1 MNMRQGKTRAKFS
14 LEQAASGRGGE
25 CVPDYVVLLRAI
37 GPGNAMPM
45 AELRAMCSDL
55 GMENPQ
61 TYIASGNLL
70 VRAPQR
76 EPRRVAAL
84 IERGIRDRFPA
95 VRTDAVVRGAKA
107 WRAYAK
113 GNPFAGHPATV
124 PKMLHLGLANE
135 APRGDL
141 VETLEARATNGERI
155 RLAGDALWIDYG
167 EIGAGNTKLTPNFI
181 NKAFGTPVTQ
191 RNLNTVN
198 KLLELVEARR

>member
-1 MNMRQGKTRAKFS
+1 M
-14 LEQAASGRGGE
+14 
-25 CVPDYVVLLRAI
+25 PDYVVLLRAI

-55 GMENPQ
+55 GMGDPQ

-70 VRAPQR
+70 VRASQR

-95 VRTDAVVRGAKA
+95 VKTDAVVRAAKA
-107 WRAYAK
+107 WRAYAE
-113 GNPFAGHPATV
+113 GNPFAGDPPAV

-135 APRGDL
+135 APRADL
-141 VETLEARATNGERI
+141 LETLEARATNGERI

-167 EIGAGNTKLTPNFI
+167 EIGAGQTKLTPAFI
-181 NKAFGTPVTQ
+181 NKAFGSPVTQ

-198 KLLELVEARR
+198 KLLELIEARR

>member
-1 MNMRQGKTRAKFS
+1 
-14 LEQAASGRGGE
+14 
-25 CVPDYVVLLRAI
+25 VPDYVVLLRAI

-55 GMENPQ
+55 GMSDPQ

-70 VRAPQR
+70 VRASQR

-84 IERGIRDRFPA
+84 IERGIRDRFRG
-95 VRTDAVVRGAKA
+95 VKTDAVVRAAKA
-107 WRAYAK
+107 WRAYAE
-113 GNPFAGHPATV
+113 GNPFAGDPPAV

-135 APRGDL
+135 PPRADL
-141 VETLEARATNGERI
+141 LETLEARATNGERI

-167 EIGAGNTKLTPNFI
+167 EIGAGQTRLTPAFI
-181 NKAFGTPVTQ
+181 NKAFGSPVTQ

-198 KLLELVEARR
+198 QLLERIEARR